1 MPKSPRSRGKL
12 LTFLFRSE
20 GWGSVVRP
28 GSAQLGRLRQQ
39 AVAEQL
45 TTALSNGEAGSYL
58 GSAVAARDQL
68 VEAGFQ
74 APVWAD
80 LTVNNPARPRGGNFD
95 DVEPARPGWQQESSL
110 LLEERLWPRL
120 TPQRKVL
127 FRSQGGPMA
136 SVPCTCFPIAPHS
149 RFNPQPFRVLLLRR
163 LWLPLL
169 PTARNC
175 RCGLPLDSC
184 GHHRAA
190 CAAAG
195 VQGRR
200 GFAAEAAARNCRE
213 AGARVSLDVRVQDMD
228 LTRLDALDN
237 RRLEIVAD
245 GLPLFQGAQLAVD
258 TTLVSALRHDG
269 VPHSWAENHDGAVL
283 DAARR
288 RKERTYPELTGQF
301 GRTRLVVLAGEVAGR
316 WSEESRDF
324 LSQLAKAKEHAELG
338 GTWATLLQCF
348 ESFCLVS

>member
-1 MPKSPRSRGKL
+1 M
-12 LTFLFRSE
+12 
-20 GWGSVVRP
+20 
-28 GSAQLGRLRQQ
+28 
-39 AVAEQL
+39 
-45 TTALSNGEAGSYL
+45 
-58 GSAVAARDQL
+58 
-68 VEAGFQ
+68 
-74 APVWAD
+74 
-80 LTVNNPARPRGGNFD
+80 
-95 DVEPARPGWQQESSL
+95 
-110 LLEERLWPRL
+110 LLEERFVSDSLWPRL
-120 TPQRKVL
+120 TPQRKAL

-136 SVPCTCFPIAPHS
+136 SVPYTCFPIAPHS
-149 RFNPQPFRVLLLRR
+149 RFDPQPFMVLLLRR

-169 PTARNC
+169 PTARSC

-195 VQGRR
+195 VLGRR
-200 GFAAEAAARNCRE
+200 GFAVESAAARICRE

-228 LTRLDALDN
+228 LARPDALDN

-258 TTLVSALRHDG
+258 TMLVSALRRDG
-269 VPHSWAENHDGAVL
+269 VPHSRAENHDGAVL

-301 GRTRLVVLAGEVAGR
+301 GRTRFIVLAGEVAGK

-324 LSQLAKAKEHAELG
+324 LSKLAKAKARREPRHLRARARQAWRHR
-338 GTWATLLQCF
+338 WATLLACSASK
-348 ESFCLVS
+348 SFCPVALRTQRRFRSGWCHSANHSCDQ

>member
-1 MPKSPRSRGKL
+1 M
-12 LTFLFRSE
+12 
-20 GWGSVVRP
+20 
-28 GSAQLGRLRQQ
+28 
-39 AVAEQL
+39 
-45 TTALSNGEAGSYL
+45 
-58 GSAVAARDQL
+58 AARDRL

-95 DVEPARPGWQQESSL
+95 DVEPGTRPGWQQESSL
-110 LLEERLWPRL
+110 LLEERFVSDSLWPRL
-120 TPQRKVL
+120 TPQRKAL

-136 SVPCTCFPIAPHS
+136 SVPYTCFPIAPHS
-149 RFNPQPFRVLLLRR
+149 RFDPQPFRVLLLRR
-163 LWLPLL
+163 LWLPLP

-195 VQGRR
+195 VLGRR
-200 GFAAEAAARNCRE
+200 GFAVESAAARICRE

-228 LTRLDALDN
+228 LARPDALDN

-258 TTLVSALRHDG
+258 TTLVSALRRDG
-269 VPHSWAENHDGAVL
+269 VPHSRAENHNGAVL

-288 RKERTYPELTGQF
+288 RKERTFPELTGQF

-324 LSQLAKAKEHAELG
+324 LSQLAKANARREPFHLRARARQAWRHR
-338 GTWATLLQCF
+338 WATLLACSASKAF
-348 ESFCLVS
+348 ALSLLEHRGGSGVDGVTPPTTAVISDHRHLFFLGRDERVVLSL